1 MATSRSIAT
10 AVRCHVPPE
19 PPASV
24 CCIAFG
30 DAFAAP
36 NVSHPDVGREHL
48 GGRRDIAAVPRVV
61 EAADQS
67 ERLVRGGGA
76 HGRNA
81 SRSGDRGCKNARHA
95 EAHHRPGP
103 RSLGRRVQL
112 ERRRVRAAEPGL
124 HRAGPAEP
132 AARRAD
138 RRAVHHLVHR
148 PAHERPGR
156 PRRPLLRRLRDHQR
170 RDRCGQREGARLRR
184 RVHPRRGRERL
195 PDPRRVR
202 VGVRHPRSDRRSS
215 TSSATRAR
223 PRATPRRSSSPT
235 PCTTR
240 SPRTCPRP
248 TAG

>member
-1 MATSRSIAT
+1 MATSRSIDT
-10 AVRCHVPPE
+10 AVRCQVPPE

-30 DAFAAP
+30 TLRGPERVPA
-36 NVSHPDVGREHL
+36 DVGREHL
-48 GGRRDIAAVPRVV
+48 GGGRDIAAVPRVV

-67 ERLVRGGGA
+67 ERLLRGGGA

-124 HRAGPAEP
+124 HRARPAEP
-132 AARRAD
+132 AARRAH
-138 RRAVHHLVHR
+138 RRAVHHVVPR

-170 RDRCGQREGARLRR
+170 RGRR
-184 RVHPRRGRERL
+184 RTTSRPSSTSTRSSPTRARRSSRSSAAPGR
-195 PDPRRVR
+195 
-202 VGVRHPRSDRRSS
+202 RSTSPTRPRSS

-235 PCTTR
+235 PCTTP